1 MPSCEE
7 HTTDPLG
14 KGPNFT
20 GLLRKEPYLGYCS
33 IRANFRG
40 SKFNKLRYFVLRHRT
55 IYARKPRT

>member
-20 GLLRKEPYLGYCS
+20 DLLRKEPCFQYCS
-33 IRANFRG
+33 IRANFLRN
-40 SKFNKLRYFVLRHRT
+40 KFNELREIILPQCT
-55 IYARKPRT
+55 IHARAPRR

>member
-20 GLLRKEPYLGYCS
+20 GLLRKEPYLGNCS
-33 IRANFRG
+33 IRANFQC
-40 SKFNKLRYFVLRHRT
+40 SKFNNLRKSVLPHCT
-55 IYARKPRT
+55 IRARDPRG